1 MLVVLLLKMVRKEI
15 SADPGGRVP
24 QQKTTLADPAVVL
37 LLRMVRTE
45 PTADPGGRAPEQQPT
60 LADPGG
66 FAFEN
71 GQRRIHCRPWWS
83 CS

>member
-1 MLVVLLLKMVRKEI
+1 MVLLFKIGRKDVTAD
-15 SADPGGRVP
+15 SAGRAP
-24 QQKTTLADPAVVL
+24 EQQPTLADPAVVL

-45 PTADPGGRAPEQQPT
+45 PTADPGGRAPEQKLT

-66 FAFEN
+66 FAFEH
-71 GQRRIHCRPWWS
+71 GQKRNLCRSWWS

>member
-1 MLVVLLLKMVRKEI
+1 MVLLFKIGRKDVTAD
-15 SADPGGRVP
+15 SAGRAP
-24 QQKTTLADPAVVL
+24 EQQPTAADPAVVL

-45 PTADPGGRAPEQQPT
+45 LTADSAGRASEQQPT

-66 FAFEN
+66 VAFESCQKRN
-71 GQRRIHCRPWWS
+71 LCRSWWS